1 MGMRIIENASY
12 EHRKMLRSLSLPH
25 VDLKRL
31 KLIKQDSNLSDDS
44 SSGFKDS
51 GIDGGDDNLE
61 NSTSEIQADF
71 PSLPSSGIIAPDFPS
86 NGSGML
92 ASEPQSGKENK
103 DTQQIKLSCKQK
115 KKP

>member
-1 MGMRIIENASY
+1 MRIIENASY
-12 EHRKMLRSLSLPH
+12 DRSRMLRSVSLPH

-31 KLIKQDSNLSDDS
+31 KLIKHDSNISDDS

-51 GIDGGDDNLE
+51 GIDGGDDSNIE

-71 PSLPSSGIIAPDFPS
+71 PSLPISGLIAPDFPS

-92 ASEPQSGKENK
+92 ASENPSGKENK
-103 DTQQIKLSCKQK
+103 EDSII
-115 KKP
+115 